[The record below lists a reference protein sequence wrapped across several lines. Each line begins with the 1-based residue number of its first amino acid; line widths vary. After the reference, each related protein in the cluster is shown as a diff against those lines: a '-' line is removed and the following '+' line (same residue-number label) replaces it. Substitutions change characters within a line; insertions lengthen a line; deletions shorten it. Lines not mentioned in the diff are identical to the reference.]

1 MSDSQDTPVDE
12 YGASFLTQ
20 SETLQGTWE
29 YDDHEFKLEVEDISM
44 GAFKTLQEYMKVGV
58 MASQVEEDDEDAISE
73 LEDSAENLEDLPWES
88 ETDAE
93 GFIESTIE
101 AKLHKPNVDV
111 SAARAP
117 KMQAVFKGMMDAW
130 QEGNTS

>member
-1 MSDSQDTPVDE
+1 MTNDTPQDE
-12 YGASFLTQ
+12 YGAAYLTQ
-20 SETLQGTWE
+20 SETIQGSWE
-29 YDDHEFKLEVEDISM
+29 YNGRDFKLAVEDISM

-73 LEDSAENLEDLPWES
+73 LEDSAENLEDLPWDEDT
-88 ETDAE
+88 EAE

-101 AKLHKPNVDV
+101 AKLHKPSVDV

-117 KMQAVFKGMMDAW
+117 KMQAVFEGMMEAW